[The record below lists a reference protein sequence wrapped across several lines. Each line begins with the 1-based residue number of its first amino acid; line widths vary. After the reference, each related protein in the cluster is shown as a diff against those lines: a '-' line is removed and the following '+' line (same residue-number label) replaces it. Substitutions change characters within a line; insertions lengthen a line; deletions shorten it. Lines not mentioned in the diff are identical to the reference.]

1 MNYHLVKFGG
11 HRHCGNKAIY
21 NFSFSHD
28 LTRLRDQRVMWLNRQ
43 EFIKVNYHLA
53 KFGGHKHCGSVK
65 LQSFQVLWQRREGSE
80 DMIFVCHV
88 IL

>member
-28 LTRLRDQRVMWLNRQ
+28 LTRLRDQRVM
-43 EFIKVNYHLA
+43 
-53 KFGGHKHCGSVK
+53 
-65 LQSFQVLWQRREGSE
+65 
-80 DMIFVCHV
+80 
-88 IL
+88 